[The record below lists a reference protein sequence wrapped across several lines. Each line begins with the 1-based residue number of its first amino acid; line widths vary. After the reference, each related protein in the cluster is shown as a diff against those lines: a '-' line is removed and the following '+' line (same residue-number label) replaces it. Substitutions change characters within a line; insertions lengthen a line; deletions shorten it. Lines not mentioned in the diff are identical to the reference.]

1 MPIPGE
7 MLRRGWGV
15 LRLTPM
21 HLAGIFSSS
30 VEAEALAQNL
40 GPDYVVKY
48 GEHTPGSAE
57 FNFANSTETPSV

>member
-7 MLRRGWGV
+7 LLRRGWGV
-15 LRLTPM
+15 LRMRPW

-30 VEAEALAQNL
+30 ADAEALAESL
-40 GPDYVVKY
+40 GADYTVKY

-57 FNFANSTETPSV
+57 FSFSTAPASNL